1 MVDYNILSKK
11 PFLSIGD
18 DDKYID
24 LLSPTYIYKDK
35 VKGEF
40 LVVNEYYVS
49 RPDLISLAI
58 YGDDK
63 YADIIC
69 KVNGISNPFELNEDD
84 IIFLPAIDEL
94 MELTK
99 PNIYPSTLVNENN
112 NLANQNKDLRK
123 KISEKRSPNEMVL
136 GESNYII
143 DHSLGLVFY

>member
-11 PFLSIGD
+11 PFLSIDD

-24 LLSPTYIYKDK
+24 LLSPTYIYKDN